1 MSKKRVK
8 TEGRKERHQLLQS
21 VFDFWTK
28 NKSMNMITVCDKYN
42 ISEERLRAWLRT
54 NNLKRPDGVDKTKRS
69 ERTEWVIKG
78 YNMGL
83 EKDWDANQSARW
95 ASEQS
100 KKDISRGEI
109 QSYASRFSLPLLR
122 EAVRLH
128 LTSAK
133 YG

>member
-1 MSKKRVK
+1 
-8 TEGRKERHQLLQS
+8 
-21 VFDFWTK
+21 
-28 NKSMNMITVCDKYN
+28 MITVCDKYS
-42 ISEERLRAWLRT
+42 ITEERLRAWLRV
-54 NNLKRPDGVDKTKRS
+54 NNLKRPDGVDRTKRS

-83 EKDWDANQSARW
+83 EKDWDANQAARW
-95 ASEQS
+95 ATEKSGKE
-100 KKDISRGEI
+100 ISRGEI

-128 LTSAK
+128 LTSSK

>member
-1 MSKKRVK
+1 MARHIIKTASKEER
-8 TEGRKERHQLLQS
+8 RKYLKS

-28 NKSMNMITVCDKYN
+28 NKTLNMQTVCNKYL
-42 ISEERLRAWLRT
+42 ITEERLRAWLRV
-54 NNLKRPDGVDKTKRS
+54 NNLKRPDGVDRTKRS

-78 YNMGL
+78 YNTGL
-83 EKDWDANQSARW
+83 DKDWDANQAARW
-95 ASEQS
+95 ATEQS
-100 KKDISRGEI
+100 GKEISRGEI

-128 LTSAK
+128 LTTSK